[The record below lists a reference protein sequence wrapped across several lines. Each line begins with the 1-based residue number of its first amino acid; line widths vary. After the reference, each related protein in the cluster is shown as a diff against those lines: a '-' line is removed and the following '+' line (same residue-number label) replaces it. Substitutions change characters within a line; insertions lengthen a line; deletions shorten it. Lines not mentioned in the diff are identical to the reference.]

1 MKTAPLIEPPKT
13 EIEALFGPV
22 IYAYTRRQ
30 ALEDGFQVAVGS
42 LAREAGFK
50 YPVFLTR
57 RVWDEC
63 VKVPPG
69 MEGWQ
74 DENGRLWDVLHM
86 TRLAA
91 SQADGDTI
99 RVQLYVQK
107 HARRRRPEMV
117 ELRAVCCA
125 TDIDNPEP
133 CICIMFPEES

>member
-1 MKTAPLIEPPKT
+1 MKTAPTIETPKS

-30 ALEDGFQVAVGS
+30 ALEDGLQVAVGS

-74 DENGRLWDVLHM
+74 DETGRLWDVLHM
-86 TRLAA
+86 TKVAA
-91 SQADGDTI
+91 IRAQGDTI
-99 RVQLYVQK
+99 RIQLYVQK
-107 HARRRRPEMV
+107 DARRRKPQPV

-125 TDIDNPEP
+125 TDIDNAAP
-133 CICIMFPEES
+133 CICIMLPEES